1 MRFCAAA
8 ASTAGDEQEYT
19 IMNVA
24 VVPARSAPV
33 REPIRVMLVDDAAV
47 VRRLVASWVGAQPD
61 MQLVAALA
69 GGRDALEQLEQLDP
83 DVVILDI
90 AMPDIDGLAVLPRLL
105 QKKRNLIVLMVS
117 TLTRRNAE
125 ISLRALALGAADY
138 VAKPEGS
145 GELASSELFRSEL
158 FEKIRTLAARRNSM
172 SSASRHRRLARTP
185 SPDRYGTKIAE
196 SPPRTWRAV
205 EPGSPRVLL
214 IGSSTGGPQALN
226 TVLGAIGPVIDKA
239 PVLIAQHMPPT
250 FTTVLAEHL
259 ARTSGRPAAEAKD
272 GEPIRAGRIYVAPG
286 GFHLRVGRRNGDP
299 VIVLDDGPRINSCMP
314 AVDALFSSAAA
325 VWGPWNLGLVLTGMG
340 SDGSAGAA
348 QLVGAGG
355 RVFVQDEASSVV
367 WGMPGCIAQAGLA
380 SAVLPLSQIAPR
392 VVRLFAGGGA

>member
-1 MRFCAAA
+1 
-8 ASTAGDEQEYT
+8 
-19 IMNVA
+19 MNVA
-24 VVPARSAPV
+24 VVPASSAPV
-33 REPIRVMLVDDAAV
+33 REPIRIMLVDDAAV
-47 VRRLVASWVGAQPD
+47 VRRLVASWVGVQPD

-90 AMPDIDGLAVLPRLL
+90 AMPDIDGLEVLPRLL
-105 QKKRNLIVLMVS
+105 QKKKSLIVLMVS

-145 GELASSELFRSEL
+145 GELASSESFRSEL
-158 FEKIRTLAARRNSM
+158 FEKIRALAARRIRM
-172 SSASRHRRLARTP
+172 SSASRHRRLARAP
-185 SPDRYGTKIAE
+185 SPDHYGTKIAE

-205 EPGSPRVLL
+205 QPVSPRVLL

-259 ARTSGRPAAEAKD
+259 ARTSGRPAAEAKN
-272 GEPIRAGRIYVAPG
+272 GE
-286 GFHLRVGRRNGDP
+286 
-299 VIVLDDGPRINSCMP
+299 
-314 AVDALFSSAAA
+314 
-325 VWGPWNLGLVLTGMG
+325 
-340 SDGSAGAA
+340 
-348 QLVGAGG
+348 
-355 RVFVQDEASSVV
+355 
-367 WGMPGCIAQAGLA
+367 
-380 SAVLPLSQIAPR
+380 
-392 VVRLFAGGGA
+392 

>member
-1 MRFCAAA
+1 
-8 ASTAGDEQEYT
+8 
-19 IMNVA
+19 MNVA
-24 VVPARSAPV
+24 VVPASSAPV
-33 REPIRVMLVDDAAV
+33 REPIRIMLVDDAAV
-47 VRRLVASWVGAQPD
+47 VRRLVASWVGVQPD

-90 AMPDIDGLAVLPRLL
+90 AMPDIDGLEVLPRLL
-105 QKKRNLIVLMVS
+105 QKKKNLIVLMVS

-125 ISLRALALGAADY
+125 TSLRALALGAADY

-158 FEKIRTLAARRNSM
+158 FEKIRALAARRIRM
-172 SSASRHRRLARTP
+172 SSASRHRRLARAP
-185 SPDRYGTKIAE
+185 SPDHYGTKIAE

-205 EPGSPRVLL
+205 QPVSPRVLL

-259 ARTSGRPAAEAKD
+259 ARTSGRPAAEAKN
-272 GEPIRAGRIYVAPG
+272 GEQIRAGRIYVAPG

-299 VIVLDDGPRINSCMP
+299 VIVLDDGPRINSCRP
-314 AVDALFSSAAA
+314 AWLPIYLTRCSRGQYRGSTAISRYNAGYRSDCSSSISLSRASTGRSLRKSA
-325 VWGPWNLGLVLTGMG
+325 PWFN
-340 SDGSAGAA
+340 S
-348 QLVGAGG
+348 GG
-355 RVFVQDEASSVV
+355 
-367 WGMPGCIAQAGLA
+367 
-380 SAVLPLSQIAPR
+380 
-392 VVRLFAGGGA
+392 